1 MNLQQIRGDL
11 FGGVT
16 AAIVALPLALA
27 FGVASGLGP
36 AAGLWG
42 AIALGFFAALF
53 GGTPSQVSGPTGPMT
68 VVMAGAV
75 ASFGSEP
82 GLVFTAV
89 MLAGLF
95 QIAFG
100 ALRVGRFVALM
111 PYPVISGFMSG
122 IGVIII
128 ILQLGPLLGHAAGSG
143 GVLGAL
149 RELPD
154 AVRTVNP
161 DALALAAIA
170 LAIVF
175 FWPRR
180 LGHILPSP
188 LAALIA
194 GTLAAFFWLDGAP
207 VLGTI
212 PSGLPD
218 LHPPLID
225 LAHLS
230 AVTQTALVLA
240 ALGAIDTLLTSLVAD
255 NLTKTE
261 HHPDRE
267 LRGQGIGNLVAGLL
281 GGIPGAGATMRTVV
295 NVRAGGRT
303 RLSGV
308 IHALLLLA
316 MALGLGPLAAHIPHA
331 VLAGILIKVGV
342 DIIDWEGLRQVVR
355 DPGEGVLFMLIVF
368 ALTVFVD
375 LITAVGVGMFLA
387 AILFVQRMSDFQ
399 LDNIHR
405 MVAGK
410 DGTLEKDEETL
421 LENSDRRIVLYR
433 LSGPFSFGAA
443 KGMVRKMTGSD
454 DFDDLILDFT
464 AVPFIDTSAA
474 RAVREVVERASGAG
488 KRVFLVGLAEKT
500 ARMLKS
506 MGALTGLPPDHLCG
520 TRREAIRRASL
531 PA

>member
-128 ILQLGPLLGHAAGSG
+128 VLQLEPLLGHAAASG

-149 RELPD
+149 KDLPAALAAPD
-154 AVRTVNP
+154 T
-161 DALALAAIA
+161 DALALAGIA

-175 FWPRR
+175 FWPKR
-180 LGHILPSP
+180 LGHFLPSP
-188 LAALIA
+188 LAALIV
-194 GTLAAFFWLDGAP
+194 GTLAAVFWLDHAP
-207 VLGTI
+207 VLGAI
-212 PSGLPD
+212 PSGLPA
-218 LHPPLID
+218 LQIPLVD

-267 LRGQGIGNLVAGLL
+267 LRGQGIGNFIAGLL

-295 NVRAGGRT
+295 NIRAGGRT
-303 RLSGV
+303 RLSGM

-355 DPGEGVLFMLIVF
+355 NPGEGVLFMLIVF
-368 ALTVFVD
+368 VLTVFVD

-405 MVAGK
+405 MVAGE
-410 DGTLEKDEETL
+410 DGTLEPDETAL
-421 LENSDRRIVLYR
+421 LEKSERRIVVYR

-443 KGMVRKMTGSD
+443 KGMVRKMTNSD
-454 DFDDLILDFT
+454 DYDDLILDFT
-464 AVPFIDTSAA
+464 AVPFLDTSAA
-474 RAVREVVERASGAG
+474 RAVREVVERATSAG
-488 KRVFLVGLAEKT
+488 KRVFLAGLGEKT
-500 ARMLKS
+500 ARMLRS
-506 MGALTGLPPDHLCG
+506 MGALTPLPSTRLCT
-520 TRREAIRRASL
+520 TRRDAIRAATE